1 MGEEGSTVRL
11 QEGTMKFGVSLIKM
25 EHTSRL
31 LKVTA
36 VTQARGKPENGRK
49 GNGEIGEWMINDPG
63 SEEEGGLGKH
73 L

>member
-11 QEGTMKFGVSLIKM
+11 QEDTMKFGVSLIKM

-31 LKVTA
+31 LEVTA

-49 GNGEIGEWMINDPG
+49 GNGETGGWMINRPRD
-63 SEEEGGLGKH
+63 
-73 L
+73 